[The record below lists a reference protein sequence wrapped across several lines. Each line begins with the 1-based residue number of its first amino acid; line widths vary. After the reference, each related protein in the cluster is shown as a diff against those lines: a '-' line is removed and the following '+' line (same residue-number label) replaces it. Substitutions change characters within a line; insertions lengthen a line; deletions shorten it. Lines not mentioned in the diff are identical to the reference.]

1 VWRAEFGYQ
10 AGWAPV
16 GGQAASA
23 GDASDPVEQLLAVL
37 AERNNCPRMLVE
49 AQLDGT
55 IAQMDW
61 GTWSVRLLREIP
73 LLEMRYAAATQM
85 FHMNNAAQAPAWAL
99 PGRAPEVQPI
109 HVQLSW

>member
-1 VWRAEFGYQ
+1 
-10 AGWAPV
+10 
-16 GGQAASA
+16 
-23 GDASDPVEQLLAVL
+23 
-37 AERNNCPRMLVE
+37 
-49 AQLDGT
+49 
-55 IAQMDW
+55 
-61 GTWSVRLLREIP
+61 VRLLREIP